1 MEKNEIPKI
10 NNNIKPISMYDEMSS
25 SYLSYAMSVIVSR
38 ALPDI
43 RDGLK
48 PVHRRIIY
56 AMHKGGFDWSKQ
68 FRKSAR
74 IVGDV
79 IGKYHPHGDQA
90 VYDALVRMV
99 QEFSMSLPLVDG
111 QGNFGSIDGDPPAA
125 MRYTE
130 TKLAKVSQFLIDDI
144 EKNTV
149 SFKSNY
155 DETEQEPIVLPA
167 QYPNLLVNGAGGI
180 AVGMATSIPPHN
192 LGEVVDGT
200 LALIKNKDI
209 KINELMKHIPGPD
222 FPTGGLII
230 GKDIIKQGYKT
241 GRGSFKIRGEIS
253 VENLKNGKDR
263 LVVSSIP
270 YQINKSNL
278 NERIAELVRD
288 KKIEGISDIRDES
301 NSEGIRVSI
310 DLRRNVEPETVK
322 RQLYKY
328 TSIESSFGFNSLAIV
343 DQKPKTCNLKDFLEN
358 FLKFREDVVI
368 KRTKFDL
375 KKAEERVHILLGL
388 SVSVENIDKV
398 IKIIRSSKNPD
409 EAKNSLLK
417 TTWKINKSSK
427 LIKLVDSK
435 NYKGKYVLSND
446 QVISILELR
455 LQKLTAIGINE
466 IEVEIK
472 KLAEEISKYKKIIN
486 SKNELL
492 RVISSDLQMI
502 KDKFSVPRRTKIIDA
517 ILNYDIEET
526 IQKESVII
534 TITLQ
539 GYIKRGALSGVKQQK
554 RGGKG
559 KTGIKTREEDSVVQT
574 LSVDTH
580 TSLLFFSTEGL
591 AYKVKA
597 WKIPEGSAS
606 SKGKSL
612 FNILPLKNH
621 QSISSIMPFP
631 DEDVDKK
638 NMHIIFATSKGKIR
652 KNNLEDFSSIN
663 ASGKIAMKL
672 DSDDKIIGVKI
683 CTDDQDIMLNTK
695 FGKCIRFE
703 SKKLRV
709 FKGRSSKGIR
719 GINLSEQDTIVSLSI
734 IDKDDI
740 KKNKSKTRDEKSEVK
755 AKEKYILSITENGYG
770 KRTSHY
776 DFRVTNRGG
785 KGIIGI
791 VNSPRNGNVSSS
803 FPVFEGDQILIS
815 TNKGRVI
822 RTAVTEIRIAGRNTQ
837 GFSLAMILGVIFG
850 TYSSIYIANPILVA
864 LKVSQRTIVKEEKD

>member
-1 MEKNEIPKI
+1 MQKNEISK
-10 NNNIKPISMYDEMSS
+10 NLNIKPISMYDEMSS
-25 SYLSYAMSVIVSR
+25 SYLSYAMSVIISR
-38 ALPDI
+38 ALPDV

-48 PVHRRIIY
+48 PVHRRILY

-99 QEFSMSLPLVDG
+99 QDFSMSLPLIDG

-130 TKLAKVSQFLIDDI
+130 TKLAKISQYLIDDI

-149 SFKSNY
+149 NFKSNY
-155 DETEQEPIVLPA
+155 DETEQEPEVLPA

-192 LGEVVDGT
+192 LGEVIDGT

-209 KINELMKHIPGPD
+209 KINELMKFIPGPD
-222 FPTGGLII
+222 FPTGGIII
-230 GKDIIKQGYKT
+230 GKNIIKDGYKS
-241 GRGSFKIRGEIS
+241 GRGSFKIRGDIV

-263 LVVSSIP
+263 LVITSIP
-270 YQINKSNL
+270 YQVNKSNL

-301 NSEGIRVSI
+301 NREGIRVAI
-310 DLRRNVEPETVK
+310 DLRRGVEPETVK

-328 TSIESSFGFNSLAIV
+328 TSIESSFGFNTLAIV
-343 DQKPKTCNLKDFLEN
+343 DNKPKTCNLKDFLEN

-368 KRTKFDL
+368 KKTKYDL
-375 KKAEERVHILLGL
+375 KKAEDRVHILIGL

-398 IKIIRSSKNPD
+398 IKIIRSSKNPE
-409 EAKNSLLK
+409 EAKSSLLK
-417 TTWKINKSSK
+417 TKWKINKSAR

-435 NYKGKYVLSND
+435 NYKGNYSLSED

-455 LQKLTAIGINE
+455 LQKLTALGINE
-466 IEVEIK
+466 IEIEIK
-472 KLAEEISKYKKIIN
+472 KLAELIAQFKKIIN
-486 SKNELL
+486 SKTELLKVISNEL
-492 RVISSDLQMI
+492 QNI
-502 KDKFSVPRRTKIIDA
+502 KDKFSNPRRTQIIDA
-517 ILNYDIEET
+517 VLNYDIEET

-539 GYIKRGALSGVKQQK
+539 GYIKRGALSTVKQQK

-559 KTGIKTREEDSVVQT
+559 KAGIKTRDEDSVVQT

-580 TSLLFFSTEGL
+580 TSVLFFSTEGL
-591 AYKVKA
+591 AYKIKA
-597 WKIPEGSAS
+597 WKIPEGSSS

-631 DEDVDKK
+631 DEKIDTKGL
-638 NMHIIFATSKGKIR
+638 HIIFATSKGKIR
-652 KNNLEDFSSIN
+652 KNNLEDFTSIN
-663 ASGKIAMKL
+663 QSGKIAMKL
-672 DSDDKIIGVKI
+672 ETGDKIVGVKI
-683 CTDDQDIMLNTK
+683 CREDQDIILSTN

-719 GINLSEQDTIVSLSI
+719 GINLAEKDSIVSLSI
-734 IDKDDI
+734 IDHD
-740 KKNKSKTRDEKSEVK
+740 KNISKNGKNSSAELK
-755 AKEKYILSITENGYG
+755 AKEKFILSITENGFG

-791 VNSPRNGNVSSS
+791 VNSPRNGNVTSS

-822 RTAVTEIRIAGRNTQ
+822 RTSVKEIRVAGRNTQ
-837 GFSLAMILGVIFG
+837 GVRIIKLSG
-850 TYSSIYIANPILVA
+850 
-864 LKVSQRTIVKEEKD
+864 EEKVVSAIKLEDNLI

>member
-1 MEKNEIPKI
+1 MEKNEISKV

-99 QEFSMSLPLVDG
+99 QEFSMSVPLVDG

-149 SFKSNY
+149 AFKSNY
-155 DETEQEPIVLPA
+155 DETEQEPVVLPA

-192 LGEVVDGT
+192 LGEVVDAT

-263 LVVSSIP
+263 LVISSIP
-270 YQINKSNL
+270 YQINKANL

-310 DLRRNVEPETVK
+310 DLRRNIEPETVK

-328 TSIESSFGFNSLAIV
+328 TSIETSFGFNSLAIV
-343 DQKPKTCNLKDFLEN
+343 DQKPKTCSLKDFLEN

-409 EAKNSLLK
+409 EAKALLLK

-427 LIKLVDSK
+427 LIKLVDTK
-435 NYKGKYVLSND
+435 NYKGKYTLSLD

-466 IEVEIK
+466 IEIEIK
-472 KLAEEISKYKKIIN
+472 KLAEEISKFKKIIN

-492 RVISSDLQMI
+492 KVISNDLQMI
-502 KDKFSVPRRTKIIDA
+502 KDKFSFPRRTKIIDA
-517 ILNYDIEET
+517 VLNYDIEET

-574 LSVDTH
+574 LSVNTH

-672 DSDDKIIGVKI
+672 DSDDKIIGVQI

-719 GINLSEQDTIVSLSI
+719 GINLSEKDTIVSLSI
-734 IDKDDI
+734 IDKDNI
-740 KKNKSKTRDEKSEVK
+740 KKNNTKTKDDKLEIK
-755 AKEKYILSITENGYG
+755 AKQKFILSITENGYG

-803 FPVFEGDQILIS
+803 FPVYEGDQILIS

-822 RTAVTEIRIAGRNTQ
+822 RTAVKEIRIAGRNTQ
-837 GFSLAMILGVIFG
+837 GVRIIKLTGDEKVVSAIKLDD
-850 TYSSIYIANPILVA
+850 NLV
-864 LKVSQRTIVKEEKD
+864 